1 MYEWYKDNYSEEEQ
15 LLKEIERYEMFI
27 DGKDD
32 YDDCD
37 DCNERCE
44 V

>member
-37 DCNERCE
+37 ACNEWCE
-44 V
+44 L